1 MLCEQVEV
9 LLVNVMR
16 ECICRALEVEQAALL
31 RLNNPGLVVAVA
43 VEDDALVRLDLALN
57 EMRMQ
62 RASKSSAPL
71 QLVSELAERLGNGG
85 IQHDVCTRDVD
96 GRTQRYGT
104 RTCCR

>member
-57 EMRMQ
+57 ECVY
-62 RASKSSAPL
+62 SGLEVLSAL
-71 QLVSELAERLGNGG
+71 QLVSELAELLGNCG
-85 IQHDVCTRDVD
+85 IQHNVCTRDVD
-96 GRTQRYGT
+96 GRTQRCGT